1 MNTSHFLS
9 LKDIFKLL
17 VISDDTL
24 PKINILHYNTGPVV
38 MKILLCYQQYA
49 KFAIATKVNIHNLIH
64 PIISYF
70 KFTYKNQNKYTDFSY
85 SYIHCKYAIY
95 FIDQNESIKMY
106 ANYSW

>member
-1 MNTSHFLS
+1 
-9 LKDIFKLL
+9 
-17 VISDDTL
+17 
-24 PKINILHYNTGPVV
+24 

-85 SYIHCKYAIY
+85 SYIHSNMLYIS
-95 FIDQNESIKMY
+95 FIKM
-106 ANYSW
+106 NL